1 MKTQEKKQLN
11 IEDIETMSKDEIVS
25 FFVSE
30 QEVSQAKDKEI
41 ESLNQD
47 LKSVNNDLHLAQEII
62 KQLQKRLFGTKTE
75 KTEFLKGQMSLL
87 FDEVEISAEIEEEP
101 VEEPA
106 EETITYTRKKK
117 GRKKL
122 TESNPNLEVKE
133 TEHIMSEC
141 IDQGYEVIGTKETE
155 KLIYVPAE
163 LFIQKDVYPVYRKEK
178 DDGTDDI
185 KTLYKGYEFLDKSP
199 ATPSLVA
206 SILNDKYAKALPLY
220 RIEESF
226 KNIGANISRQTMS
239 NWALKTS
246 ERYLEPL
253 YELMKEDLIDK
264 DIIHADE
271 TTVQVL
277 NHQDGSTNKKSFM
290 WLYRSGVHDDK
301 IILYEYQP
309 GRAAHYPEKFL
320 KGFKGYLQTD
330 GYSVYKNIDKA
341 IQVGCMAHGRRK
353 IKEALEVMKKKTQG
367 TQISAK
373 VFNTMNLI
381 LRRDRALQKK
391 HVDLEVLQE
400 ARLEELE
407 PLFDRL
413 KEELINAQTHLLPK
427 SRLGLAI
434 NYNLN
439 QFEFFKNVL
448 KDPRLELTNN
458 IAERA
463 IKPFVI
469 GRKNWLFSNT
479 TTGAKSSAII
489 YSIVQSAKD
498 NELKVEDY
506 LTYVFKTM
514 SETEQTTLDL
524 KTLLPHSKTLPKELY
539 SNSKK

>member
-1 MKTQEKKQLN
+1 MKPQEKKHLN
-11 IEDIETMSKDEIVS
+11 IEDIETMSKEEIVS

-30 QEVSQAKDKEI
+30 QEKSEAKEIEI
-41 ESLNQD
+41 ESLNKD
-47 LKSVNNDLHLAQEII
+47 LTLAKEII
-62 KQLQKRLFGTKTE
+62 KQLQSRLFGPKTE
-75 KTEFLKGQMSLL
+75 KTEFLKGQMCLL

-101 VEEPA
+101 IDESA
-106 EETITYTRKKK
+106 EETITYIRKK

-133 TEHIMSEC
+133 TEHIISEC
-141 IDQGYEVIGTKETE
+141 IDQGYEVIGSKETE
-155 KLIYVPAE
+155 KLIYIPAE
-163 LFIQKDVYPVYRKEK
+163 LYIQKDIYPVYRKEQE
-178 DDGTDDI
+178 DGTDDI

-226 KNIGANISRQTMS
+226 KNSGANISRQTMS

-246 ERYLEPL
+246 EQYLESL
-253 YELMKEDLIDK
+253 YDLMKKDLISK

-277 NHQDGSTNKKSFM
+277 NHQDGSTNIKSYM

-309 GRAAHYPEKFL
+309 GRSAHYPEEFL

-330 GYSVYKNIDKA
+330 GYSVYKNIEDA
-341 IQVGCMAHGRRK
+341 IQVGCIAHGRRK
-353 IKEALEVMKKKTQG
+353 IKEALEVMKKKTKG

-373 VFNTMNLI
+373 VFNTMNHIMRLDKS
-381 LRRDRALQKK
+381 LKKKHEDFNLLQK
-391 HVDLEVLQE
+391 
-400 ARLEELE
+400 AREKELMPLFNQLEE
-407 PLFDRL
+407 
-413 KEELINAQTHLLPK
+413 ELNRAQTFLLPK
-427 SRLGLAI
+427 SRLGAAI

-439 QFEFFKNVL
+439 QFESFKNAL

-498 NELKVEDY
+498 NNLKVEDY

-514 SETEQTTLDL
+514 SETNQEALDL

-539 SNSKK
+539 SHSKK